1 MPLSRIQL
9 YQGGPVPASATD
21 KGTVGQIAYDSQ
33 YQYICT
39 ATNYWLRT
47 PIESWDDLHISSVS
61 LLLNFENNFSHAG
74 PTLSNPLTITAA
86 GGITTSTQQVKF
98 GTRSAFFDGVS
109 SRIELYDDIGNV
121 LNFGSG
127 NFTVEAW
134 VYPTAYSRESIA
146 SPAEYTADMFI
157 FASANTFFFIANDLA
172 SNAGKLAYYSD
183 NNGDGVAMYSPSS
196 ARVSKNVW
204 SHVAWTRSG
213 STLRS
218 FINGT
223 QVATATDSRTYTQS
237 INRIGSI
244 ELNTSRFFN
253 GYMDSMR
260 ITKGVA
266 RYTAS
271 FNPPSYDFAKK

>member
-9 YQGGPVPASATD
+9 YQGSPVPASSTD
-21 KGTVGQIAYDSQ
+21 KGMVGQVAYDLQ

-47 PIESWDDLHISSVS
+47 PIESWDANISNVS
-61 LLLNFENNFSHAG
+61 LLLDFENNFTNTG
-74 PTLSNPLTITAA
+74 PTLANPLTITAA
-86 GGITTSTQQVKF
+86 GGIATSTGQVKF

-109 SRIELYDDIGNV
+109 NRIELSGDTGNA

-134 VYPTAYSRESIA
+134 VYPTVYSRESIS
-146 SPAEYTADMFI
+146 SPSDGAGDMFI
-157 FASANTFFFIANDLA
+157 FASTNIFFFIANDLA